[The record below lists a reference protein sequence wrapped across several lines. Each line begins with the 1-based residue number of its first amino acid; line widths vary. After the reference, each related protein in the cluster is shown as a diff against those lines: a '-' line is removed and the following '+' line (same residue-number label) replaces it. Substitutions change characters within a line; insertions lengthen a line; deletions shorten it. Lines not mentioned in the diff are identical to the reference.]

1 MSSRIIRVLDVL
13 SEQNVRLVHVTR
25 ASERNSNGNR
35 MPDMVYRRQE
45 SQRMGEI
52 EIDHKFH
59 ARRWVICVS
68 RAYVHVASFRKLG
81 YYPGWEPRRGRR
93 WKTHLNFFPGCAC
106 IFSVTKAQGY
116 RYSRSNNTPARYYD
130 KKIDTAGATASRR
143 LAMRQNRNLT
153 FDTVAPRSRTRN

>member
-35 MPDMVYRRQE
+35 MPDTVYRRQE

-81 YYPGWEPRRGRR
+81 YYPGMGTAPRKKMEDTSQFLSRVRV
-93 WKTHLNFFPGCAC
+93 H
-106 IFSVTKAQGY
+106 IFSNQSTGI
-116 RYSRSNNTPARYYD
+116 P
-130 KKIDTAGATASRR
+130 
-143 LAMRQNRNLT
+143 LLT
-153 FDTVAPRSRTRN
+153 